1 VEATEGEIIVIGAG
15 LAGLTC
21 AAHLAERG
29 LAVTVLEADWGG
41 LGGRLG
47 GGDPYTFHY
56 QGRDWTFQPE
66 HGVHAIWG
74 GYVNF
79 RATLERFTATRLQ
92 PSVGEEWVNRWG
104 REVRRLEAGNAI
116 RARFLPAPFH
126 YLNLLFH
133 PRIWTAIN
141 LLDFLSLPG
150 VLLSLLLTLGVD
162 PIKEGKAWDG
172 LPLRLFFRGWTPNLR
187 ATFEGLAA
195 NLLAAPL
202 DEIDL
207 AAFIAA
213 LRFYTVLRR
222 DSWAMHYLP
231 QDAETSVIK
240 PLAQAIEA
248 REGRILGGMTAQRL
262 ERSAAGWRVVVED
275 GQRGSMRSFQAD
287 QVVLAAYPSG
297 AERLLLASPATQE
310 QAQAMRWPQSVASVV
325 VRLWFSAD
333 VSGAVQGGMMTG
345 DFGPDNFFWLH
356 RLYDD
361 CRPWHDIT
369 GGSVAEL
376 HFYEDKFMAQ
386 SDANLIILAVTELT
400 RAFPSLRDSFVHGA
414 VRRNS
419 RVHPRWRVP
428 THESLHVQTPWP
440 DLYACGDWVG
450 WDSPS
455 LWIERAS
462 VTGIA
467 AANAILQARGLP
479 IYPIGQPPAPEPL
492 VRGLQVV
499 LRVGRR
505 LLGPP
510 LRAIARSR
518 RGRSATDR

>member
-1 VEATEGEIIVIGAG
+1 MEAAQGEIIVIGAG

-29 LAVTVLEADWGG
+29 LPVTVLEADWGG

-47 GGDPYTFHY
+47 GGDPYTFAY

-79 RATLERFTATRLQ
+79 RATLERFTTTRLQ

-133 PRIWTAIN
+133 PRIWTTIN
-141 LLDFLSLPG
+141 PLDFLSLPG
-150 VLLSLLLTLGVD
+150 VLLSLLLTLAVD
-162 PIKEGKAWDG
+162 PIREGKAWDG

-231 QDAETSVIK
+231 QDAETSVIR

-248 REGRILGGMTAQRL
+248 RGGRILGGMTAQRL
-262 ERSAAGWRVVVED
+262 ERSGTGWRVVVED
-275 GQRGSMRSFQAD
+275 GLRGNLRSFQAEH
-287 QVVLAAYPSG
+287 VVLAVYPSG
-297 AERLLLASPATQE
+297 AERLLLASEATRE

-325 VRLWFSAD
+325 VRLWFSID
-333 VSGAVQGGMMTG
+333 PPGATQGGMMTG

-361 CRPWHDIT
+361 CRAWHEIT

-376 HFYEDKFMAQ
+376 HFYEDQLIALP
-386 SDANLIILAVTELT
+386 DANLVILGVTELT
-400 RAFPSLRDSFVHGA
+400 RAFPQLRDSFVHGA
-414 VRRNS
+414 ARRNS
-419 RVHPRWRVP
+419 KVHPRLRVP
-428 THESLHVQTPWP
+428 TRDSLHVRTPWRG
-440 DLYACGDWVG
+440 LHACGDWVG
-450 WDSPS
+450 YDSPS
-455 LWIERAS
+455 LWMERAS
-462 VTGIA
+462 TTGIA
-467 AANAILQARGLP
+467 AANAVLDDVGLP
-479 IYPIGQPPAPEPL
+479 GYPIQQPPAPEL
-492 VRGLQVV
+492 LARGLQAI
-499 LRVGRR
+499 LRGGRR
-505 LLGPP
+505 VFGPP
-510 LRAIARSR
+510 LRAMARSR
-518 RGRSATDR
+518 RGRSAKDR